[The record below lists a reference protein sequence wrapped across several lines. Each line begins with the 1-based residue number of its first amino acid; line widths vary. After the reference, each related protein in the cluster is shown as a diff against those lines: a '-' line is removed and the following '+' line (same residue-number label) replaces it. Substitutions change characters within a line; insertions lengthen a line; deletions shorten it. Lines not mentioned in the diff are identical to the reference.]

1 LIISPRVEGGTGR
14 HPAHHGEG
22 VGVAQPED
30 TKLLQVEA
38 KRSFSQ
44 TQLVPAAFRDLTVRK
59 PAPRRFGRAALLLV
73 ILLLLAAAAGGYG
86 WYYLTV
92 GQFLE
97 STDDAYVQA
106 DSTIVASKV
115 PGYLRDVQV
124 SDNQTVKAGQL
135 LATIDD
141 RDYVAALD
149 QAKADVTGAQADIN
163 NLKASLDQQQA
174 VIAQARD
181 TVNLDQANLT
191 YAQQENDRY
200 TTLAN
205 RAATSVE
212 LAQRAISRLAAARA
226 TLEHDTAAV
235 QAAEKQVN
243 VLQAELAKANA
254 TLQHNQAVGQQA
266 ELNLG
271 YTRIVAPIDGVVGD
285 RNLRVG
291 EYVQA
296 GTQLMALVPLDAVYI
311 VANFEETQVAGI
323 RRGQPA
329 MIGVDS
335 FPDRTITGRVDSL
348 APASG
353 AEFTLLP
360 PDNATGNFTK
370 IVQRI
375 PVKIALDRADPLA
388 GEVRPGMSVVAT
400 IDTRP
405 RDVADAA
412 TGAPAA
418 GGLAKSN

>member
-1 LIISPRVEGGTGR
+1 MAQSDGG
-14 HPAHHGEG
+14 
-22 VGVAQPED
+22 
-30 TKLLQVEA
+30 KLLEVEPQ
-38 KRSFSQ
+38 RSFSEAL
-44 TQLVPAAFRDLTVRK
+44 LVPAAFRDLVVVK
-59 PAPRRFGRAALLLV
+59 PARPRLRPRLLPLA
-73 ILLLLAAAAGGYG
+73 IPMLLIAAAVGYG
-86 WYYLTV
+86 WHYWTIT
-92 GQFLE
+92 QFLE

-106 DSTIVASKV
+106 NSTIVAPKV
-115 PGYLRDVQV
+115 SGYLQSVEV
-124 SDNQTVKAGQL
+124 SDNQSVKAGQL
-135 LATIDD
+135 LAQIDD
-141 RDYVAALD
+141 RDYVAALN
-149 QAKADVTGAQADIN
+149 QAKADVAGAQADIA
-163 NLKASLDQQQA
+163 NLAASLEQQQA

-205 RAATSVE
+205 HAAGSVE
-212 LAQRAISRLAAARA
+212 LAQQAVSRLAAARA

-235 QAAEKQVN
+235 QAAEKQVA
-243 VLQAELAKANA
+243 VLQAELDKANA
-254 TLQHNQAVGQQA
+254 TLQHNQAVEQRA

-271 YTRIVAPIDGVVGD
+271 YTRIVAPIDGVVGN

-311 VANFEETQVAGI
+311 VANFEETQVGDI

-329 MIGVDS
+329 TLAVDS
-335 FPDRTITGRVDSL
+335 FPNATITGRVDSL

-375 PVKIALDRADPLA
+375 PVKIVLERTDPLA

-400 IDTRP
+400 VDTRP
-405 RDVADAA
+405 RDAA
-412 TGAPAA
+412 GTTPPPVAPAV
-418 GGLAKSN
+418 GTPAKSN